1 TTIYVFMSMILRQP
15 RSTLFPY
22 TTLFRS
28 QSLKKHL
35 IKKIATFLSCLEN
48 MTEEEKDEFIERL
61 ANKDKNKELFKK
73 LLLVID
79 RIDETL
85 KICVKS
91 SLSLL
96 SNGWIKTLKKILR
109 IVRNSICG
117 GRGVLLFRR

>member
-1 TTIYVFMSMILRQP
+1 
-15 RSTLFPY
+15 
-22 TTLFRS
+22 
-28 QSLKKHL
+28 
-35 IKKIATFLSCLEN
+35 

-109 IVRNSICG
+109 IVRNSIWG
-117 GRGVLLFRR
+117 GKGVLLFRR